1 MAEILLRYNSAMTY
15 FLVKA
20 AHVLGAFWLFA
31 ALGSIALRQLGTTP
45 QAKDR
50 AHKLSGLTH
59 GLSLVLILVTG
70 FWILG
75 IMKYDFSLWV
85 WLKLGIWLLL
95 GASIAV
101 VRRTPKLAALWWWLL
116 PLLGAVAAWLCFAK
130 PS

>member
-1 MAEILLRYNSAMTY
+1 MTY

-31 ALGSIALRQLGTTP
+31 ALGSIALRQLATTP
-45 QAKDR
+45 PAKDR

-75 IMKYDFSLWV
+75 IMKYDFNLWV

-95 GASIAV
+95 GASIAL

-116 PLLGAVAAWLCFAK
+116 PILGAAAAWLCFAK
-130 PS
+130 PA